1 MGRSWISE
9 KVLITEKLLASCEE
23 ALAARYE
30 VFRLYR
36 ENNPDAFLEKTGPQI
51 RAIAGGHVDADLMD
65 RLENLEMI
73 ANFGVGYD
81 SIDIKAARK
90 RAIKVTNTPD
100 VLNDAMAEITIGL
113 MIALS
118 RHIPAADAYVRKGKW
133 AKADFPLQNEL
144 GGKTAGIVGLG
155 RIGKEIAACCQAMK
169 MRVIYFGR
177 NKQINQPYVYY
188 DDLMQMAEKSDWL
201 VIITPGGRQTEKLIN
216 QKVLAA
222 LGPNGN
228 LVNVARGSVVDQ
240 AALIKML
247 QTGGIAGAALDVYE
261 NEPYVPEEL
270 RQLENVVLSP
280 HQGSATHQTRL
291 AMGKLVVDNLVA
303 FFAGEPLLT
312 RVV

>member
-1 MGRSWISE
+1 LRRGPISE
-9 KVLITEKLLASCEE
+9 KILLTEKLLASCED
-23 ALAARYE
+23 ALAARYDL
-30 VFRLYR
+30 FRLYR
-36 ENNPDAFLEKTGPQI
+36 QDNKEAFLEKIAPRI
-51 RAIAGGHVDADLMD
+51 RAIAGGHADATLMEK
-65 RLENLEMI
+65 LPNLEMI

-81 SIDIKAARK
+81 SIDIKEAKK
-90 RAIKVTNTPD
+90 RHIKVTNTPD

-118 RHIPAADAYVRKGKW
+118 RRLTAADAYVRQGRW
-133 AKADFPLQNEL
+133 EKADFPLQNEL
-144 GGKTAGIVGLG
+144 TGKIVGIVGLG
-155 RIGKEIAACCQAMK
+155 RIGKEIALRCQVMK

-177 NKQINQPYVYY
+177 NKQLNQPYVYY
-188 DDLMQMAEKSDWL
+188 DDLSEMAQKSDWL
-201 VIITPGGRQTEKLIN
+201 VVITPGGPETEKLIG

-261 NEPYVPEEL
+261 NEPNVPKEL
-270 RQLENVVLSP
+270 VQLENVVLSP

-291 AMGKLVVDNLVA
+291 AMGQLVVDNLQA
-303 FFAGEPLLT
+303 FFAGDPLLT